1 MTTTSGAPSA
11 STWIEA
17 ARPRTLPAAI
27 APVLVGTAAAAT
39 APRDLDPVRFLLA
52 LTVALT
58 LQVAVNLA
66 NDYFDG
72 VKGVDT
78 EARTGP
84 RRVVAAGLVR
94 PGAMK
99 RAIALTLAV
108 AAVAGLAL
116 AVLVGWE
123 LLLVGVAAILAT
135 LGYSGGSK
143 PYASAGLGE
152 VFVFVFFGVVATVG
166 SAYVQDEAITLVA
179 VLASLPMGCLAT
191 ALLVVN
197 NLRDIPSDT
206 EVGKR
211 TLAVRLGEGG
221 TRRLYV
227 ALVALAFLSLLPLVL
242 VTGEG
247 WLAVPLLAVVVA
259 WRGVSL
265 VRHAPL
271 GPRLIAALG
280 HTAQAQLLFALLLTT
295 VLLLVGSRT

>member
-1 MTTTSGAPSA
+1 MTTTAGAPGA
-11 STWIEA
+11 RTWIEA
-17 ARPRTLPAAI
+17 ARPRTLPAAV
-27 APVLVGTAAAAT
+27 APVLVGTAAAEA
-39 APRDLDPVRFLLA
+39 APGDLDPLRAVLA
-52 LTVALT
+52 LLVALS
-58 LQVAVNLA
+58 LQVAVNFA

-78 EARTGP
+78 EERTGP

-99 RAIALTLAV
+99 RAIAVTL
-108 AAVAGLAL
+108 AVAGLAGLGL
-116 AVLVGWE
+116 AALAGWE
-123 LLLVGVAAILAT
+123 LLLVGVAAVLAT

-166 SAYVQDEAITLVA
+166 SAYVQDGSVTTLA
-179 VLASLPMGCLAT
+179 VLASLPMGCLST

-197 NLRDIPSDT
+197 NLRDIPTDT
-206 EVGKR
+206 AVGKR
-211 TLAVRLGEGG
+211 TLAVRLGERG
-221 TRRLYV
+221 TRRLHLG
-227 ALVALAFLSLLPLVL
+227 LVAAAFAGLVPLVA

-247 WLAVPLLAVVVA
+247 WLLAPLLAVPVLWPGVA
-259 WRGVSL
+259 L

-280 HTAQAQLLFALLLTT
+280 HTAQGQLVFAVALTAALLVT
-295 VLLLVGSRT
+295 GGGR